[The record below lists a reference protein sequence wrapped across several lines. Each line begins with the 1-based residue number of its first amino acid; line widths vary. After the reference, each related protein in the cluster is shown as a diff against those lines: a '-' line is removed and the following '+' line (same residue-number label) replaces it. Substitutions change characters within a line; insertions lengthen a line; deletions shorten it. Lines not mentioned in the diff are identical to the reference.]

1 MTRKAST
8 SIVAVVI
15 VAAACVGT
23 AAWWLHG
30 ASNAEAAGDIG
41 AARSTGGALDVVN
54 KEGEVLGTCPLKH
67 TDVRTEISGFV
78 ARVEVT
84 QKFHN
89 PYEEKIEAVYTFPLS
104 QNAAVDDML
113 MKVGEREIRGE
124 IKRREEARRI
134 YQAARRAGHV
144 ASLLEQER
152 PNIFTQS
159 VANIMPGENVDVTI
173 RYVEV
178 LEYED
183 GWFEFS
189 FPTVVGP
196 RYIPGQPT
204 SQQPETPP
212 QLEGKVVE
220 VETPEGEKQPKGTG
234 WSPDTDQVPD
244 ASRITPPVTAPGTR
258 AGHDISIS
266 VKLDAGAAVRELD
279 PKQHEI
285 ASKRDG
291 DIIKVRLKEKATIPN
306 KDFILRYKTASDEI
320 GDAVLTHASELGGF
334 FTLILQPPERVA
346 PEQITPK
353 EMVFVLDSSGSMN
366 GEPIEKAK
374 QTMLHCLANLNP
386 KDTFNFITFAGD
398 THILFDKPVAATKR
412 NVEKAQD
419 FVKSREGRGGTEM
432 MKAIRAALE
441 PSDSQEHMRIVC
453 FMTDGFVGNDMA
465 IIDEIQRHPN
475 ARIFSFGI
483 GASVNRFLLD
493 NMAKAGRGEVDYVTL
508 KTAGE
513 EVAKRFYERLRNPVL
528 TDIEIDWGGLP
539 VTEVYPER
547 ILDLFSAKPVVVHGQ
562 ALKAASGEIT
572 LRGKVA
578 GRPFER
584 KIAVELPDR
593 KPEHEVLG
601 PLWARQKME
610 HLMNQDWRGIQEGK
624 PRTEIK
630 EQIVDLG
637 LKFRLVTQYTSFV
650 AVEWMVITEGGE
662 ARRVPVPVEM
672 PEGVSYEGVFGDSM
686 KLGVYSATRLSSR
699 AYAPTAGPAGPVG
712 RPRASSRGGAVDYL
726 QDDVYD
732 LADRVKY
739 LEEKMT
745 PGQKREFRLKQRLA
759 TELKGLAEKVAQEGQ
774 NGNLTTADG
783 VEVKDGLVE
792 VQIWLSDASDEN
804 LAKLKELGLQIL
816 GQAKSVNMVI
826 GKLPVEKL
834 EEVAVLDFV
843 VRVEPVPAA
852 GA

>member
-1 MTRKAST
+1 MTRKTST
-8 SIVAVVI
+8 SIIAVVI
-15 VAAACVGT
+15 IVVVGVGAAGL
-23 AAWWLHG
+23 WLQG
-30 ASNAEAAGDIG
+30 ASNAQAADDVAAG
-41 AARSTGGALDVVN
+41 RSTGGALDVVN
-54 KEGEVLGTCPLKH
+54 KEGEVVGTCPLKH
-67 TDVRTEISGFV
+67 TDVRAEISGFV
-78 ARVEVT
+78 VRVEVT

-113 MKVGEREIRGE
+113 MKVGEREIKGE

-134 YQAARRAGHV
+134 YEAAKEAGHI
-144 ASLLEQER
+144 ASLLDQER

-159 VANIMPGENVDVTI
+159 VANIMPGESVDVTI

-178 LEYED
+178 LKYED

-204 SQQPETPP
+204 SRQPETPP

-220 VETPEGEKQPKGTG
+220 VETPEGEKEPKGTG
-234 WSPDTDQVPD
+234 WLPDTDQVPD
-244 ASRITPPVTAPGTR
+244 ASRITPPVTVPGTR

-266 VKLDAGAAVRELD
+266 VNLDAGAAVRELD
-279 PKQHEI
+279 SKQHET
-285 ASKRDG
+285 ATERDG

-320 GDAVLTHASELGGF
+320 GDAVLTHASDLGGF

-353 EMVFVLDSSGSMN
+353 EMVFVLDTSGSMN

-374 QTMLHCLANLNP
+374 QTMFHCLANLNP
-386 KDTFNFITFAGD
+386 KDTFNLITFAGD
-398 THILFDKPVAATKR
+398 THILFDKPVAATKQ

-419 FVKSREGRGGTEM
+419 FVKSLKGRGGTEM

-475 ARIFSFGI
+475 ARIFSFGV
-483 GASVNRFLLD
+483 GSSVNRFLLD

-508 KTAGE
+508 NTAGE
-513 EVAKRFYERLRNPVL
+513 DVAKRFYERLRNPVL

-539 VTEVYPER
+539 VTELYPER
-547 ILDLFSAKPVVVHGQ
+547 ILDLFSAKPVVVYGQ
-562 ALKAASGEIT
+562 ALKAASGQIT

-601 PLWARQKME
+601 PLWARQKIE
-610 HLMNQDWRGIQEGK
+610 HLMNQDWRGMQEGK
-624 PRTEIK
+624 PRTDIK

-686 KLGVYSATRLSSR
+686 KLGVYSARRLSSR

-712 RPRASSRGGAVDYL
+712 RPRASGRGAVDYI

-732 LADRVKY
+732 LADREAR
-739 LEEKMT
+739 EEKMT
-745 PGQKREFRLKQRLA
+745 PGEKREFRLKNRLA
-759 TELKGLAEKVAQEGQ
+759 DELQGLAEKVAQEGQ

-783 VEVKDGLVE
+783 VEVKAGLVE
-792 VQIWLSDASDEN
+792 VQVWLSDASDEN

-816 GQAKSVNMVI
+816 GQAKSVKMVI
-826 GKLPVEKL
+826 AKLPVEKL
-834 EEVAVLDFV
+834 EELAVLDFV

-852 GA
+852 GG